1 MTYTFCVHGNNFY
14 NSESK
19 SYFPLVSRRLSG
31 DSMDITDYSASS
43 RYGESNAPT
52 GRSEC
57 EPCQCNKSVIENV
70 VHGRQKTASDC
81 VNELPTENNDTDLA
95 TIFIITPTHQR
106 DTQKVDLTSM
116 CHTLMN
122 VPRVVWIIIE
132 DAPKPTSLVTNLIQR
147 CKAEIV
153 HLLAYTSAK
162 YRVEKGD
169 HAWSKPRGVEQRNA
183 GLSWLRQ
190 HYSPE
195 NCNGVVYFGDDD
207 NKYDLRVF
215 DDIRKTKQV
224 SVWKVAWSGGVRW
237 EGPTCHNGYAKSW
250 HAAFA
255 KNRALPVDMAAF
267 SIHLCEFFKHPKAQI
282 GVNINGH
289 SSKQGYLETDLLE
302 HFTNRSAIECRGSEN
317 ETYVWHSHTRAP
329 NVQSEKREKSSN
341 AIET

>member
-1 MTYTFCVHGNNFY
+1 MLNYIVICLVYCSVIHTVDPPIFSFLYYGG
-14 NSESK
+14 ESK

-43 RYGESNAPT
+43 IYGESNAPT

-195 NCNGVVYFGDDD
+195 NCSGIVYFGDDD
-207 NKYDLRVF
+207 NKYDLRLF
-215 DDIRKTKQV
+215 DDV
-224 SVWKVAWSGGVRW
+224 SN
-237 EGPTCHNGYAKSW
+237 T
-250 HAAFA
+250 HAHTHTHTHTHTHHHTT
-255 KNRALPVDMAAF
+255 PH
-267 SIHLCEFFKHPKAQI
+267 IHM
-282 GVNINGH
+282 
-289 SSKQGYLETDLLE
+289 
-302 HFTNRSAIECRGSEN
+302 
-317 ETYVWHSHTRAP
+317 
-329 NVQSEKREKSSN
+329 
-341 AIET
+341 